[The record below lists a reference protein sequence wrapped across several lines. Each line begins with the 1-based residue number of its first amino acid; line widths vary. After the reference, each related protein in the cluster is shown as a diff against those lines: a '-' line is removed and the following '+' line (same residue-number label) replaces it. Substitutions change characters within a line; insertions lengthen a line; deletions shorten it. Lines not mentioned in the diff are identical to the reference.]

1 MNLWRSMG
9 GMVQV
14 RLTSADLTAAFRA
27 MGNHRVEAFGIRWI
41 NELTAEFAV
50 ARKDFR
56 RLKAL
61 IKRRGDTLEVK
72 NRRGIYWTVKQ
83 LLKRPVLCFGMLFML
98 ALTLYLPTRILFV
111 EVDGNRI
118 VETNRILEAAEGCG
132 LGFGS
137 NRRAIRSEQIK
148 NQLLQQLEDLQW
160 AGVNTYGCR
169 AVISVKERK
178 KEQNAQ
184 SNETVTSIVAG
195 RDGIIEHL
203 TVHSGNRLCAPGQAV
218 REGQVLISGYT
229 DCGICIRAGRA
240 EGEVFA
246 RTTRNLSCKY
256 PVDFNMKGE
265 ITGSEKKIS
274 LLIGKKQINFF
285 KDSGISTLGCD
296 KMYSVKYMTLPGGF
310 RLPLA
315 LVVQTQT
322 NYELSSGTVSE
333 EAAQQW
339 LSCFARQYLTGQMI
353 AGEIRGKTEQL
364 ERSNESLVLQG
375 TYECLEMIGQKRFE
389 EYHFDYGEI
398 D

>member
-1 MNLWRSMG
+1 
-9 GMVQV
+9 
-14 RLTSADLTAAFRA
+14 
-27 MGNHRVEAFGIRWI
+27 
-41 NELTAEFAV
+41 
-50 ARKDFR
+50 
-56 RLKAL
+56 
-61 IKRRGDTLEVK
+61 
-72 NRRGIYWTVKQ
+72 
-83 LLKRPVLCFGMLFML
+83 MLFML

-118 VETNRILEAAEGCG
+118 VETNRILEAAAQCG

-203 TVHSGNRLCAPGQAV
+203 TVHSGNRLCTPGQAV

-246 RTTRNLSCKY
+246 RTTRHLSCKY

-285 KDSGISTLGCD
+285 QDSGISTLGCD
-296 KMYSVKYMTLPGGF
+296 KMYLVKYMTLPGGF

-322 NYELSSGTVSE
+322 NYELSSGTVNE
-333 EAAQQW
+333 EVAQQW

-375 TYECLEMIGQKRFE
+375 TYECLEMIGQTRFE